1 MDRLIELAE
10 RCEKASGADA
20 EFDMLIWC
28 TLNEIEA
35 RYPTE
40 FPNGSGR
47 IEGFKGDQWDGLLG
61 WVDPGKVQ
69 RNFTPCGGEDAYPK
83 YTASLDA
90 AMSLVPEGCAVDFR
104 RFANGKARAVVWRT
118 VTHPEPPFEHPCE
131 RAASA
136 ALAITAASLRARATK
151 EQTND

>member
-10 RCEKASGADA
+10 RVEQASEHDQR
-20 EFDMLIWC
+20 EL
-28 TLNEIEA
+28 LIEA
-35 RYPTE
+35 FKAIHGEKPRRPTG
-40 FPNGSGR
+40 GSP
-47 IEGFKGDQWDGLLG
+47 EWLAWLHLFNPFFKKLEA
-61 WVDPGKVQ
+61 
-69 RNFTPCGGEDAYPK
+69 R
-83 YTASLDA
+83 ASLDA

>member
-1 MDRLIELAE
+1 MELTLLQMAEACERAGDLLAE
-10 RCEKASGADA
+10 EVAVKTVREAWRRINPMPQVRVSRQANGEPWGGDGLGPYTDEYKAW
-20 EFDMLIWC
+20 ERKRVQ
-28 TLNEIEA
+28 IEA
-35 RYPTE
+35 YLKA
-40 FPNGSGR
+40 G
-47 IEGFKGDQWDGLLG
+47 
-61 WVDPGKVQ
+61 
-69 RNFTPCGGEDAYPK
+69 
-83 YTASLDA
+83 ASLDA